1 MKQTLLST
9 VGRHK
14 ASGRRVAWQRLLIA
28 ACWLLAGN
36 AMAQQVPRVFG
47 VENTGCHLE
56 KPAMPAPDAL
66 PIIRELPDALEGVNT
81 FADWAKRRSDIGHM
95 IQHYGIGEKP
105 AVKPEQVKAHME
117 GDTAL
122 VVDVTVDG
130 QTLTLRSTIRYP
142 KHQPSSTEHQPSS
155 IDHQPSAI
163 DHQPS
168 SYALM
173 IGTDMIALP
182 RKLFNDRPIATLNFH
197 SAQVNDYK
205 QFGHHHDRGEHPF
218 DRLYPHLVKNGAYS
232 EWAWGV
238 SRIIDGL
245 EQLGPE
251 VTRIDTRR
259 IGITGCSSTPVPST
273 SASPWSL
280 PRNQAV
286 AVLPPGASRTS

>member
-1 MKQTLLST
+1 M
-9 VGRHK
+9 
-14 ASGRRVAWQRLLIA
+14 ASGRRVAWLRLLTA

-66 PIIRELPDALEGVNT
+66 PVIRELPDALEGVST

-105 AVKPEQVKAHME
+105 AVKPEQVKARME

-142 KHQPSSTEHQPSS
+142 K
-155 IDHQPSAI
+155 HQPSAI

-205 QFGHHHDRGEHPF
+205 QFGRHHDRGEHPF

-259 IGITGCSSTPVPST
+259 IGITGCSY
-273 SASPWSL
+273 AGKMALYAWSL
-280 PRNQAV
+280 PRNPAV
-286 AVLPPGASRTS
+286 AVLPPGASRTN